1 MIDFPGCMRL
11 YLITDDSGRSVAD
24 LSDRVARGVAGGA
37 TAVQFREKNCG
48 PTNCSRAFESIAA
61 VCAKANVP
69 LFLNADLMGRFELN
83 GDLSGYHYSDRTLP
97 VRPLTRDTISG
108 YSAHGTDDAV
118 TAFSHDAHF
127 CTLSPI
133 FATPS
138 KSGILDP
145 IGLDALRRS
154 RKLLPGK
161 TLVAL
166 GGIDETNGE
175 ACMKAGAS
183 GLGVI
188 RAILASDDPEAAAGR
203 LLHIVENCLVQ

>member
-1 MIDFPGCMRL
+1 MRL

-24 LSDRVARGVAGGA
+24 LTNRVARGIAGGA

-48 PTNCSRAFESIAA
+48 PTNCSRAFESIASE
-61 VCAKANVP
+61 CAKANVP

-83 GDLSGYHYSDRTLP
+83 GRLSGYHYSDRTLP
-97 VRPLTRDTISG
+97 VRPLNRDTISG

-118 TAFSHDAHF
+118 TAFSHAAHF

-138 KSGILDP
+138 KSGILGP
-145 IGLDALRRS
+145 IGLEALRQS
-154 RKLLPGK
+154 RKLMPGK
-161 TLVAL
+161 VLVAL
-166 GGIDETNGE
+166 GGIDETSGE
-175 ACMKAGAS
+175 SCMKAGAS

-188 RAILASDDPEAAAGR
+188 RALIASDDPEAAAVR
-203 LLHIVENCLVQ
+203 LLRIVENFRLQ

>member
-1 MIDFPGCMRL
+1 MRL
-11 YLITDDSGRSVAD
+11 YLITDDSGRSVSE
-24 LSDRVARGVAGGA
+24 LTDRVARGIAGGA

-48 PTNCSRAFESIAA
+48 PTNCSRAFESIARE
-61 VCAKANVP
+61 CAKANVP

-83 GDLSGYHYSDRTLP
+83 GHLSGYHYSDRTLP
-97 VRPLTRDTISG
+97 VRPLTRDTVSG

-118 TAFSHDAHF
+118 NAFSHAANF

-133 FATPS
+133 YATPS

-145 IGLDALRRS
+145 IGLEALKSS
-154 RKLLPGK
+154 RKLLPKK
-161 TLVAL
+161 TIVAL
-166 GGIDETNGE
+166 GGINESNGE

-188 RAILASDDPEAAAGR
+188 RAIIASDDPEAAASR
-203 LLHIVENCLVQ
+203 LLRIVENCLLQ